1 LSTKTG
7 NTVKAAENPDL
18 VNQMVAQTLA
28 SVDTTPEPVAVMPP
42 SDNLVTLPGG
52 YLNPAGEVIKTVE
65 VRELNGK
72 DEEAIARTT
81 SMGKAILTI
90 LQRGTVKVG
99 DMPATEELLDG
110 LLAGDRDA
118 IMLGIYKATF
128 GKTADIQ
135 GVCLKENKFL
145 DVKIDIDHDIEV
157 RKMEDPYKRKFTL
170 DCKVGPVDVVLPTG
184 YVQKDLVNN
193 TDKTVSELTTILL
206 ENCVVSINGKQGAT
220 NTALTVSDA
229 TNATLKIGFP
239 SSANIGF
246 GGNQGHHLNFGY
258 FSTNIKNKNKTI
270 IRIIII
276 IN

>member
-1 LSTKTG
+1 MSTKTG

-145 DVKIDIDHDIEV
+145 DVKVDIDHDIEV

-206 ENCVVSINGKQGAT
+206 ENCVVSINGSPVIGKAQVQNLGINDRRMIAD
-220 NTALTVSDA
+220 ALNKHSIGPVFEEITLTCTDCGDGEVTVPI
-229 TNATLKIGFP
+229 NLGTLFR
-239 SSANIGF
+239 F
-246 GGNQGHHLNFGY
+246 
-258 FSTNIKNKNKTI
+258 
-270 IRIIII
+270 
-276 IN
+276 

>member
-52 YLNPAGEVIKTVE
+52 YITPAGEVIKTVE

-90 LQRGTVKVG
+90 LQRGTVKIG
-99 DMPATEELLDG
+99 DMPVTEDLLDG

-170 DCKVGPVDVVLPTG
+170 DCKVGSVEVVLPTG

-206 ENCVVSINGKQGAT
+206 ENCVITIDGSPVIGKAQVQNLGI
-220 NTALTVSDA
+220 SDR
-229 TNATLKIGFP
+229 
-239 SSANIGF
+239 
-246 GGNQGHHLNFGY
+246 
-258 FSTNIKNKNKTI
+258 
-270 IRIIII
+270 RIIAEALNKYAIGPVFEELTLTCTDCGDGEVTVP
-276 IN
+276 INLGTLFRF